1 MPITGST
8 DYTDDLRLAHVLAD
22 DADSTTQSRFKALD
36 LHVMSKPDL
45 TPVTDADSA
54 VEDGIRRTL
63 SRVRS
68 RDAVIGEEQGTTGH
82 SQRRWIVDPIDGT
95 KNFVRGVPVWA
106 TLIALAVDDEIV
118 LGVVS
123 APQLQRRWWA
133 SVGNGAWTGRSLL
146 KATKCEVSDVRRLE
160 DASLSYS
167 NLSGWDERD
176 RLDDFVSLTRRCW
189 RTRAY
194 GDFWSYMLL
203 AEGAVDIA
211 AEPELALYD
220 MAALDVIV
228 REAGGRFTS
237 LDGTDG
243 PWGGNAL
250 ATNGHLHDAALS
262 FLGAMDDDIR
272 PRRAA
277 PRPRLGEQPARA
289 AGSSGPRL
297 SPVPR
302 RPAWLR

>member
-1 MPITGST
+1 MALVAPSQI

-22 DADSTTQSRFKALD
+22 DADSLTTTRFKALD

-45 TPVTDADSA
+45 TPVTDADQA
-54 VEDGIRRTL
+54 VEEGIRRTL

-68 RDAVIGEEQGTTGH
+68 RDAITGEEQGSSGN
-82 SQRRWIVDPIDGT
+82 SARRWIVDPIDGT

-106 TLIALAVDDEIV
+106 TLISLAVDDEVV

-133 SVGNGAWTGRSLL
+133 SKGNGAWTGRSLL
-146 KATKCEVSDVRRLE
+146 KATQMQVSDVRRLE

-167 NLSGWDERD
+167 SLSGWEDQH
-176 RLDDFVSLTRRCW
+176 RLDDALSLMRRCW

-203 AEGAVDIA
+203 AEGAVDLA
-211 AEPELALYD
+211 AEPELEVYD

-228 REAGGRFTS
+228 REAGGRFSS

-250 ATNGHLHDAALS
+250 ASNGHLHEAALS
-262 FLGAMDDDIR
+262 FLARSAESSSADDPDWPRTGPGTVSDLRSRRRDDDTR
-272 PRRAA
+272 
-277 PRPRLGEQPARA
+277 E
-289 AGSSGPRL
+289 
-297 SPVPR
+297 
-302 RPAWLR
+302 

>member
-1 MPITGST
+1 MSVVAPQT

-22 DADSTTQSRFKALD
+22 DADSLTTTRFKALD

-45 TPVTDADSA
+45 TPVTDADQA
-54 VEDGIRRTL
+54 VEEGIRRTL

-68 RDAVIGEEQGTTGH
+68 RDAITGEEQGSSGN
-82 SQRRWIVDPIDGT
+82 SARRWIVDPIDGT

-106 TLIALAVDDEIV
+106 TLISLAVDDEVV

-146 KATKCEVSDVRRLE
+146 KATQMQVSDVRRLE

-167 NLSGWDERD
+167 SLGGWEERGL
-176 RLDDFVSLTRRCW
+176 REEFNALLRRCW
-189 RTRAY
+189 RNRAY

-203 AEGAVDIA
+203 AEGAVDLA
-211 AEPELALYD
+211 AEPELEVYD

-237 LDGTDG
+237 LEGNDG

-250 ATNGHLHDAALS
+250 ASNGHLHEAALS
-262 FLGAMDDDIR
+262 FLASLPGGNDGDDPDW
-272 PRRAA
+272 P
-277 PRPRLGEQPARA
+277 P
-289 AGSSGPRL
+289 SGPGTVSDLR
-297 SPVPR
+297 SR
-302 RPAWLR
+302 RRDD

>member
-22 DADSTTQSRFKALD
+22 DADSITQARFKALD

-54 VEDGIRRTL
+54 VEEGIRRTL

-68 RDAVIGEEQGTTGH
+68 RDAVIGEEQGTSGH

-95 KNFVRGVPVWA
+95 KNYVRGVPVWA
-106 TLIALAVDDEIV
+106 TLIALAVDDEVV

-133 SVGNGAWTGRSLL
+133 SSGNGAWTGRSLL
-146 KATKCEVSDVRRLE
+146 KATACEVSDVRRLE

-167 NLSGWDERD
+167 SLSGWDERD
-176 RLDDFVSLTRRCW
+176 RLDDFVSLSRRCW

-262 FLGAMDDDIR
+262 FLGAIDDDDTD
-272 PRRAA
+272 PD
-277 PRPRLGEQPARA
+277 
-289 AGSSGPRL
+289 
-297 SPVPR
+297 VPR
-302 RPAWLR
+302 RGPGSVSSLRERQAPPVLD